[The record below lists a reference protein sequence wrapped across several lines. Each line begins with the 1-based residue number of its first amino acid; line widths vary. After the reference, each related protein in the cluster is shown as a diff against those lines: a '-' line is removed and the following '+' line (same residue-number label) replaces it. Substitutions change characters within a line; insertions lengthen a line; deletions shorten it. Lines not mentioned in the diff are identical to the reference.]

1 MERSAVAATCARM
14 ADRTVSAMSRSVS
27 GVLKIGSSHF
37 YPSACWS
44 ATSTSHPCRG
54 HSAVAP
60 SLAIGTSLSAVD
72 DMVCSPEPTF
82 AALALAARA
91 TENTLKLTPS
101 VVHGTEAQV
110 TRPRTPSPTHRPTLA
125 PTTHMHTI
133 EPEDPLSS
141 EAASCVLHE
150 PRCDACARATAR
162 RLATTA
168 HQGRASNFS
177 GNYR

>member
-1 MERSAVAATCARM
+1 MSCRLGVARISVGAPDLFVYKCARKL
-14 ADRTVSAMSRSVS
+14 RVEKS
-27 GVLKIGSSHF
+27 GGHF

-91 TENTLKLTPS
+91 TENTLKLTPT

-125 PTTHMHTI
+125 PTTHH
-133 EPEDPLSS
+133 
-141 EAASCVLHE
+141 
-150 PRCDACARATAR
+150 
-162 RLATTA
+162 
-168 HQGRASNFS
+168 
-177 GNYR
+177 